1 MSWKLTIGTA
11 LVAAAAFGFAL
22 VYAER
27 TAPLPEKPSIRLLV
41 FTGKLPTG
49 DLAAVLA
56 QEERAV
62 QEAKERLA
70 LTEAAEAKHLAW
82 NKAARQVYTQLEERI
97 AEKQA
102 GQWSTLRPQQ
112 P

>member
-62 QEAKERLA
+62 MEARERLA
-70 LTEAAEAKHLAW
+70 LTETAQGKHLEW
-82 NKAARQVYTQLEERI
+82 NKAAWQVYTELEERI